1 MQSGAVWLWRERRG
15 AALGRCRNGGAQ
27 PRASA
32 GRAQRTKSADPP
44 QAGGLRPGPVPCRG
58 LAGDGVQ
65 IGGGSRA
72 AGPAAEPPPRTKS
85 AEAARRAA
93 GPAAQNLPTAGACRG
108 IKEK

>member
-44 QAGGLRPGPVPCRG
+44 QAGGLRPESAPCWG
-58 LAGDGVQ
+58 LAEDRAQ
-65 IGGGSRA
+65 TGGRRLGLRPGICPLL
-72 AGPAAEPPPRTKS
+72 GPAE
-85 AEAARRAA
+85 E
-93 GPAAQNLPTAGACRG
+93 
-108 IKEK
+108 